1 MLYGLVK
8 SQKNNLLSFRRKPES
23 SNFNMFWMPDQ
34 VRHDGI
40 RLFTRASRLQ
50 ASKWVVAGIIF
61 LLLLFSS
68 CSKKI
73 PEQRFVTENAQYDLL
88 ITGVTSEFKADI
100 ISRIIDRY
108 KDQGNVDLIDLNK
121 LDQLQCGD
129 YDAILVM
136 DSVQA
141 GSLFNFSLKS
151 FLKKTENCKNIVL
164 LYTAGDPDWKYQ
176 YHELDAITSASMV
189 EDQDRVFN
197 ELTYA
202 IDVLIFR

>member
-1 MLYGLVK
+1 M
-8 SQKNNLLSFRRKPES
+8 
-23 SNFNMFWMPDQ
+23 
-34 VRHDGI
+34 
-40 RLFTRASRLQ
+40 LQ

-61 LLLLFSS
+61 LLLLLSS

-100 ISRIIDRY
+100 ISRIVDRY